1 MPSVWF
7 TNTTQNSCLRQS
19 EIGTNKIVH
28 KRSDMTQQSVYRL
41 VSILT
46 TQ

>member
-19 EIGTNKIVH
+19 EIGKNKIVH
-28 KRSDMTQQSVYRL
+28 KLSDMAQQSNNRL
-41 VSILT
+41 GPILT
-46 TQ
+46 TK